1 MAESL
6 LESRLPD
13 TSPDS
18 FLIEN
23 FTFSSLFIIIVRLRE
38 PLKKKSWE
46 PLKFKTE
53 IQKTQLLSQK
63 TQQGLKWLKSGQ
75 QINANPDCK
84 KYRQSTGEMKKLREF
99 VIEN

>member
-38 PLKKKSWE
+38 SLQKKSWE

-84 KYRQSTGEMKKLREF
+84 KYRQDEKALR
-99 VIEN
+99 VCD